1 MPDRQR
7 CSRTTRR
14 DGSPSTSHG
23 CRSCSGSRIDSGRTY
38 DRSVKI
44 GDPGGATEDNPKP
57 TRPFVDP
64 DPKSIHDFGDPLN
77 QRGPD

>member
-1 MPDRQR
+1 MPKPAGANDSKDQA
-7 CSRTTRR
+7 SRTDT
-14 DGSPSTSHG
+14 
-23 CRSCSGSRIDSGRTY
+23 GRTY